1 MDPEVMPRVAD
12 ATSGECRATMMP
24 GAALMVSATA
34 SPASPPTET
43 NSSAGTVELPGRHTD
58 TSVGGPSTLGPSL
71 VLAGAMVALI
81 LVKPRLASLVE
92 RHDAVAAWLTVF
104 VSISLQS
111 LPFLVLGVV
120 LSAAIAVLVPANALA
135 RWLPKNPAAAVPMAG
150 LSGVVLPGCECASVP
165 IAGSLVQRGIRPA
178 IALTFLLAAP
188 AINPVVLVS
197 TAVAF
202 NGRLD
207 IVAAR
212 FVASLLTA
220 IVVGWV
226 WLRLGRDSL
235 IRMPARHANSHS
247 RLAAFVGEARHDF
260 LHAGGF
266 LVVGATVAAT
276 VNVAVPRTWLDTLA
290 GNLAVS
296 IVVLALFAVIVAICS
311 EADAFVAASLT
322 QFPLT
327 ARLAF
332 MVVGPTLDVKLFSMQ
347 VGTFGR
353 AFAVRFAPLTFV
365 VAVAVATAV
374 GLVLL

>member
-1 MDPEVMPRVAD
+1 M
-12 ATSGECRATMMP
+12 
-24 GAALMVSATA
+24 L
-34 SPASPPTET
+34 
-43 NSSAGTVELPGRHTD
+43 L
-58 TSVGGPSTLGPSL
+58 L
-71 VLAGAMVALI
+71 VLF
-81 LVKPRLASLVE
+81 KPRLSAFIE
-92 RHDAVAAWLTVF
+92 REEAVAAWLTVF
-104 VSISLQS
+104 VSIGLQS

-120 LSAAIAVLVPANALA
+120 LSAAIAVLVPADALA
-135 RWLPKNPAAAVPMAG
+135 RRLPRNPVAAVPVAG

-165 IAGSLVQRGIRPA
+165 IAGSLVQRGIKPA

-207 IVAAR
+207 VVAAR
-212 FVASLLTA
+212 FTASLLTA
-220 IVVGWV
+220 VVVGWI

-235 IRMPARHANSHS
+235 IKMPARHTAGTGK
-247 RLAAFVGEARHDF
+247 LAGFVSEARHDL

-266 LVVGATVAAT
+266 LVVGAAVAAT
-276 VNVAVPRTWLDTLA
+276 VNVAVPRAWLDSLA
-290 GNLAVS
+290 GNLLVS
-296 IVVLALFAVIVAICS
+296 IAVLALFAVIVAICS

-332 MVVGPTLDVKLFSMQ
+332 MVVGPAMDVKLFSMQ

-353 AFAVRFAPLTFV
+353 AFATRFAPLTFL
-365 VAVAVATAV
+365 VAVASATV
-374 GLVLL
+374 TGLVLL